1 MFFNFKAFLFYWRI
15 IYYNKSLKCK
25 KSIAFTVQETVYP
38 PTVQWPN
45 DVLQACWD
53 YCSFNSHQINFFFYV
68 RKAQTDTCPI
78 FPDMAALSH
87 SCYLYQLQTLE
98 SSTSH
103 IFALYVCLFGCT
115 SAQIS
120 VRSHIILGLF
130 LLPSFGQFSLA
141 KPTPLFPH
149 RLCKISS
156 SCSLCSCL
164 CVSAG
169 CHYAADHIT
178 SMWNQTQGD
187 EL

>member
-1 MFFNFKAFLFYWRI
+1 MSERHRQ
-15 IYYNKSLKCK
+15 
-25 KSIAFTVQETVYP
+25 TM
-38 PTVQWPN
+38 
-45 DVLQACWD
+45 
-53 YCSFNSHQINFFFYV
+53 SHL
-68 RKAQTDTCPI
+68 
-78 FPDMAALSH
+78 PDMAAFSH

-98 SSTSH
+98 SSTFHSH
-103 IFALYVCLFGCT
+103 FHSLCLFGCT

-120 VRSHIILGLF
+120 VRSHIILDLF
-130 LLPSFGQFSLA
+130 LLPSSGQFSLA

-149 RLCKISS
+149 RLCQISS